1 MKKKIVKIINILITA
16 VLCLS
21 MFSGPVYAAT
31 VKNYSM
37 DVVEPEE
44 FTNFN
49 ENPEPGVEAGNYL
62 SFQTENDPVLN
73 RSGLAS
79 ARYSNGQLI
88 YSKDI
93 ALDQSTVR
101 KERAYYKYKIF
112 RQRVF
117 VKYLTG
123 SWSKANSYSWSTSN
137 TATWQVSS
145 GADVTVAK
153 AVVAKLGLSYSRT
166 TTYGTTITL
175 PADASKYSKLGFASD
190 YTDTTYEH
198 KRYNNSTLLF
208 SKTVTIKNPEKD
220 TYLRVYYK
228 A

>member
-1 MKKKIVKIINILITA
+1 MKKKIARIVNMVLAT
-16 VLCLS
+16 VLCLT
-21 MFSGPVYAAT
+21 MFSGPVYAAA
-31 VKNYSM
+31 VENSNM

-44 FTNFN
+44 FTGFS

-62 SFQTENDPVLN
+62 SFQPENESIPSQS
-73 RSGLAS
+73 RLAS

-101 KERAYYKYKIF
+101 KERAYYKYKIS
-112 RQRVF
+112 RQRIF

-123 SWSKANSYSWSTSN
+123 SWAKANSYSWSTSN
-137 TATWQVSS
+137 TVTWQAST
-145 GADVTVAK
+145 GADITVAK

-175 PADASKYSKLGFASD
+175 PADSSKYSKLGFASD

-208 SKTVTIKNPEKD
+208 SKTVTIKNPEKN